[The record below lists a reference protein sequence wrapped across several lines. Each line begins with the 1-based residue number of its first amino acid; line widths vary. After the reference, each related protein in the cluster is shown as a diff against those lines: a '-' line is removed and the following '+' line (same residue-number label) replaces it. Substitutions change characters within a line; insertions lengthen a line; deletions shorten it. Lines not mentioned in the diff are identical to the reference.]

1 LDSVLQKED
10 IQSLKLM
17 EEISRE
23 DGFTTQ
29 RELAKR
35 LDVSVGLVNLFIKR
49 VVRKGYFKIT
59 TIPGRRVRYLLTSE
73 GFAEKSRLTMSYLR
87 YSLSYFRE
95 IRLNLKSF
103 SDKLSANGVRRVVL
117 VGTGEMAELL
127 SLSFQEARIDIVA
140 VVSVNEAGER
150 FLGRS
155 VGKVDDLVS
164 LKFDAVCIMELSGER
179 NLMERLLGL
188 GVEEEKIFSGAD
200 L

>member
-1 LDSVLQKED
+1 LQKED

-59 TIPGRRVRYLLTSE
+59 TIPGRQVRYLLTSK

-95 IRLNLKSF
+95 IRLKQKDF
-103 SDKLSANGVRRVVL
+103 SDKLKANGVRRVVL

-127 SLSFQEARIDIVA
+127 SLSLQEARIEIVA
-140 VVSVNEAGER
+140 IVSVNEAGEF
-150 FLGRS
+150 FLWRS
-155 VGKVDDLVS
+155 VGKVNDLVS
-164 LKFDAVCIMELSGER
+164 MSFDAVCIMELDEVDEYVELFQELGIAKER
-179 NLMERLLGL
+179 IYMSLEL
-188 GVEEEKIFSGAD
+188 
-200 L
+200 

>member
-1 LDSVLQKED
+1 MDSVLQKED

-23 DGFTTQ
+23 AGFTTQ

-49 VVRKGYFKIT
+49 VVRKGYFKVT

-164 LKFDAVCIMELSGER
+164 LKFDAVCIMELSGEI

>member
-1 LDSVLQKED
+1 
-10 IQSLKLM
+10 M

-59 TIPGRRVRYLLTSE
+59 TIPGRQVRYLLTSK

-95 IRLNLKSF
+95 IRLKQKDF
-103 SDKLSANGVRRVVL
+103 SDKLKANGVRRVVL

-127 SLSFQEARIDIVA
+127 SLSLQEARIEIVA
-140 VVSVNEAGER
+140 IVSVNEAGEF

-164 LKFDAVCIMELSGER
+164 MSFDAVCIMELDEVDEYVELFQELGIAKER
-179 NLMERLLGL
+179 IYMSLEL
-188 GVEEEKIFSGAD
+188 
-200 L
+200 